1 MTPNHAKLAF
11 ALAASFAL
19 LAPVGC
25 ESVLGGG
32 GYEVAT
38 DGGAPLPDG
47 TSPGSDGSTPT
58 PDAEAG
64 CATSPQ
70 NKPGF
75 ESACSSGTCA
85 PFDNA
90 SRNTMCA
97 DGGTVCPNLPS
108 PADAG
113 PPVVDSGSDTGSSSQ
128 DAGSGDG
135 GSEDGGVEAG
145 PPPPPPDA
153 GPTHPSCFS
162 LTTGPAGGA
171 FPKPVIYATGS
182 TAIQPYV
189 ARVSQVLQSIGAGSV
204 VYLGS
209 GSCTG
214 VNSMVNPNS
223 GFKLAQLGGTATYY
237 DSQLSAGNV
246 QSGTCSIDDTTK
258 LADLGLSDVFPET
271 CLPQQLSN
279 GLGSL
284 GLNDFHGPVEVM
296 EMVVPTT
303 STQTSISTQA
313 AYMVWGFGN
322 QSGVTPWTDETYLFQ
337 RSATSGTQ
345 NEIASLIGVP
355 AAQWRGS
362 KHSGSS
368 DVLAAIQNVKNGLLP
383 SGAPGGDKANVEK
396 TMGIL
401 ASDFADVN
409 RQDLKPL
416 AVQDVGESCGW
427 YPDSTQSSFDK
438 KNVRDGHYPIWGPSH
453 LIANVDGQGNATN
466 AGVDALIKA
475 MNGAN
480 PDVLAVLDIVQFYAS
495 SHIIPSCAMHV
506 SRSSDGGDYSPF
518 SPPVPCSCYYD
529 LKATGQTSCQT
540 CSNDTDCTGAGGG
553 ATSCVKW
560 GIPAVGY
567 CEQPAH

>member
-1 MTPNHAKLAF
+1 MTPKHTKLALACAA
-11 ALAASFAL
+11 ALALFAPL
-19 LAPVGC
+19 GC
-25 ESVLGGG
+25 DALLGGG
-32 GYEVAT
+32 GYDVASDAGSSIPDVT
-38 DGGAPLPDG
+38 TPGADVQ
-47 TSPGSDGSTPT
+47 STPDT
-58 PDAEAG
+58 GPSGVDASDG
-64 CATSPQ
+64 CATDPQ

-75 ESACSSGTCA
+75 EGACTNGTCA

-97 DGGTVCPNLPS
+97 DGGTVCPDLPA
-108 PADAG
+108 PVDAG
-113 PPVVDSGSDTGSSSQ
+113 PPPVVDSGAPEAS
-128 DAGSGDG
+128 AGDDG
-135 GSEDGGVEAG
+135 GDEAG

-162 LTTGPAGGA
+162 LSAGPAGGA
-171 FPKPVIYATGS
+171 FPKPVLYATGS

-189 ARVSQVLQSIGAGSV
+189 ARVSQVLQQIGAGSV

-209 GSCTG
+209 GSCSG
-214 VNSMVNPNS
+214 VNAMVNPNQ
-223 GFKLAQLGGTATYY
+223 GYKLAQLGATATYY
-237 DSQLSAGNV
+237 DSVLSSGNV
-246 QSGTCSIDDTTK
+246 QSGTCAIDDPNK

-303 STQTSISTQA
+303 SSQSSVSTPA
-313 AYMVWGFGN
+313 AYMIWGFGD
-322 QSGVTPWTDETYLFQ
+322 QSGVSPWTDETYLFQ

-355 AAQWRGS
+355 AAQWHGS

-368 DVLAAIQNVKNGLLP
+368 DVLTAIQNVKNGLLP
-383 SGAPGGDKANVEK
+383 NGAPGGDKANVEK

-401 ASDFADVN
+401 ASDFADAN

-416 AVQDVGESCGW
+416 AVQDMGQSCGW
-427 YPDSTQSSFDK
+427 FPDSTQSSFDK

-453 LIANVDGQGNATN
+453 LLANVDGQGNPTSGA
-466 AGVDALIKA
+466 VDTLIKS

-480 PDVLAVLDIVQFYAS
+480 PDVLAQLDIVQFYAS

-529 LKATGQTSCQT
+529 LKATGQTTCAS
-540 CSNDTDCTGAGGG
+540 CSNDTDCAGAPGG

-567 CEQPAH
+567 CEEPAH